1 MHNKKDMKKLIL
13 FLTLCIL
20 SLNLFS
26 QTYKLET
33 VISDKVTETYLSYWR
48 GLQSTSEQK
57 IDTFSLWGYQLYSD
71 DWSSGAYEVQYFKG
85 DAAGMYGFLSNIVE
99 FSKKY
104 KKEDNVVTYINGV
117 QVKTMNRASFKYTLV
132 YDKERKVVCKFKA
145 KQWEDIF
152 NQFVSFCDKEQIK
165 RE

>member
-1 MHNKKDMKKLIL
+1 MKKLIL

-48 GLQSTSEQK
+48 VLQSTSEQK

-85 DAAGMYGFLSNIVE
+85 DAVGMYEFLSNIVE

>member
-1 MHNKKDMKKLIL
+1 MRNKKAMKKSMLL
-13 FLTLCIL
+13 LTLCII

-48 GLQSTSEQK
+48 VLQSTSEQK
-57 IDTFSLWGYQLYSD
+57 TDTFSLWGYQLYSD
-71 DWSSGAYEVQYFKG
+71 DWTSGSYEVQYFKG
-85 DAAGMYGFLSNIVE
+85 DAADMYEFLSSIVE
-99 FSKKY
+99 FSKNY
-104 KKEDNVVTYINGV
+104 KDEDNVVTSINGV
-117 QVKTMNRASFKYTLV
+117 QIKTVNRALFKYTLV